1 MYQTV
6 SGCGHQLINHMIR
19 CIEWVEKGVESVTS
33 LEKMKSVLSSLS
45 QRLST
50 TDLEDF
56 ELVCDV
62 CPLTII

>member
-6 SGCGHQLINHMIR
+6 SGYGYQLINHMIR